1 MGRGMGR
8 PPLKQRLRTAVL
20 TLSLV
25 VAVPSIGYAA
35 MAVVDTGA
43 IAQLAQQMNKLQ
55 EQVDQLRQQTEWLD
69 TLSTQVQDQINA
81 IGEMG
86 QLTLPTLN
94 LQKLTGQVMRDAQC
108 LKPDFEKLMP
118 GLSAD
123 ALDFDSICGG
133 SHAYEKALWFDPN
146 DPESWALPDG
156 MEWNASANADEK
168 WRMRGRARQI
178 VEARRRAVAKDAA
191 SKGLAQAD
199 LASGETAETNQKAT
213 EELEAATL
221 AATTQQDRLA
231 VIAQGQVLSN
241 RQLVQQNQLLAQLLK
256 VQSAM
261 LMEMS
266 TPAGERIEEEG
277 GE

>member
-1 MGRGMGR
+1 MGRT
-8 PPLKQRLRTAVL
+8 PLKRRLRTAAL

-25 VAVPSIGYAA
+25 IGVPSMAYSA

-69 TLSTQVQDQINA
+69 TLSSQVQDQIDA
-81 IGEMG
+81 IGAMG
-86 QLTLPTLN
+86 QLTLPALN

-123 ALDFDSICGG
+123 ELNFDSICGG
-133 SHAYEKALWFDPN
+133 SKAYQKALWFDPI
-146 DPESWALPDG
+146 DPESWPEGTLWDEG
-156 MEWNASANADEK
+156 GTSEEK
-168 WRMRGRARQI
+168 WATRAKARAVI
-178 VEARRRAVAKDAA
+178 EARRRAVTKDAA
-191 SKGLAQAD
+191 SKGMAQAD
-199 LASGETAETNQKAT
+199 KAATETAETNQKAS
-213 EELEAATL
+213 EELEAAAR
-221 AATTQQDRLA
+221 AAKTQQDRLA
-231 VIAQGQVLSN
+231 VVAQGQVLTN

-256 VQSAM
+256 VQSTM

-266 TPAGERIEEEG
+266 LSSTERGALKKEG

>member
-1 MGRGMGR
+1 MINSALTR
-8 PPLKQRLRTAVL
+8 RLRAATL

-94 LQKLTGQVMRDAQC
+94 LQQLTGQVMRDAQC

-118 GLSAD
+118 GLSSD
-123 ALDFDSICGG
+123 ELNFDSICGG

-146 DPESWALPDG
+146 DPESWPEGIAWEEDG
-156 MEWNASANADEK
+156 TSEEK
-168 WRMRGRARQI
+168 WANRAAARAVI
-178 VEARRRAVAKDAA
+178 EARRRAVTKDAA
-191 SKGLAQAD
+191 SKGMAQAD
-199 LASGETAETNQKAT
+199 KAATDTAELNQKAS
-213 EELEAATL
+213 EELEAATR
-221 AATTQQDRLA
+221 AAKTQQDRLA
-231 VIAQGQVLSN
+231 VVAQGQVLTN

-256 VQSAM
+256 VQSTM

-266 TPAGERIEEEG
+266 LSSTERGAVQEEG

>member
-1 MGRGMGR
+1 MGRT
-8 PPLKQRLRTAVL
+8 PLKRKLRTAAL
-20 TLSLV
+20 TISLV
-25 VAVPSIGYAA
+25 VGVPGVAYSAL
-35 MAVVDTGA
+35 AVVDTGA

-69 TLSTQVQDQINA
+69 TLSEQVQDQINA
-81 IGEMG
+81 IGAMG
-86 QLTLPTLN
+86 QLTLPALN

-123 ALDFDSICGG
+123 ELNFDSICGG
-133 SHAYEKALWFDPN
+133 AQAYRQALWFDPD
-146 DPESWALPDG
+146 DPESWSLPEGD
-156 MEWNASANADEK
+156 EWNAGASTDEK
-168 WRMRGRARQI
+168 WRLRARAREA
-178 VEARRRAVAKDAA
+178 VEQRRRSVAKD
-191 SKGLAQAD
+191 SSTKGLAQAD

-266 TPAGERIEEEG
+266 TPAGERIEEEA

>member
-8 PPLKQRLRTAVL
+8 TPLKRRLRTAAL

-25 VAVPSIGYAA
+25 IGVPSMAYSA

-69 TLSTQVQDQINA
+69 TLSSQVQDQIDA
-81 IGEMG
+81 IGAMG
-86 QLTLPTLN
+86 QLTLPALN

-123 ALDFDSICGG
+123 ELNFDSICGG
-133 SHAYEKALWFDPN
+133 SQAYRQALWFDPE
-146 DPESWALPDG
+146 DPESWSLPEG
-156 MEWNASANADEK
+156 EEWNAGASTDEK
-168 WRMRGRARQI
+168 WRLHARAREA
-178 VEARRRAVAKDAA
+178 VEQRRRSVAKDA
-191 SKGLAQAD
+191 STKGLAQAD

-266 TPAGERIEEEG
+266 TPAGERIEEEN

>member
-8 PPLKQRLRTAVL
+8 PPLKQRLRAAAL

-25 VAVPSIGYAA
+25 VGVPSIAYSA

-123 ALDFDSICGG
+123 ELNFDSICGG
-133 SHAYEKALWFDPN
+133 SQAYQKALWFDPN
-146 DPESWALPDG
+146 DPESWPEGSAWEEDG
-156 MEWNASANADEK
+156 TSEEK
-168 WRMRGRARQI
+168 WANRAAARAVI
-178 VEARRRAVAKDAA
+178 EARRRAVTKDAA
-191 SKGLAQAD
+191 SKGMAQAD
-199 LASGETAETNQKAT
+199 KAATDTAELNQKAS
-213 EELEAATL
+213 EELEAATR
-221 AATTQQDRLA
+221 AAQTQQDRLA
-231 VIAQGQVLSN
+231 VVAQGQVLTN

-256 VQSAM
+256 VQSTM

-266 TPAGERIEEEG
+266 LSATDRAALEEEG

>member
-8 PPLKQRLRTAVL
+8 PPLKQRLRTAAL

-25 VAVPSIGYAA
+25 VGVPSIGYAA

-94 LQKLTGQVMRDAQC
+94 LEKLTGQVMRDAQC

-146 DPESWALPDG
+146 DPESWPEEIAWEEDG
-156 MEWNASANADEK
+156 TSEEK
-168 WRMRGRARQI
+168 WANRAAARAVI
-178 VEARRRAVAKDAA
+178 EARRRAVTKDAA
-191 SKGLAQAD
+191 SKGMAQAD
-199 LASGETAETNQKAT
+199 KAATDTAELNQKAS
-213 EELEAATL
+213 EELEAATR
-221 AATTQQDRLA
+221 AAQTQQDRLA
-231 VIAQGQVLSN
+231 VVAQGQVLTN

-256 VQSAM
+256 VQSTM

-266 TPAGERIEEEG
+266 LSSTERRALQEEG

>member
-1 MGRGMGR
+1 MGR
-8 PPLKQRLRTAVL
+8 PPLKQRLRTAAL

-69 TLSTQVQDQINA
+69 TLSDQVQDQINA

-146 DPESWALPDG
+146 DPESWPEGIAWEEDG
-156 MEWNASANADEK
+156 TSEEK
-168 WRMRGRARQI
+168 WANRAAARAVI
-178 VEARRRAVAKDAA
+178 EARRRAVTKDAA
-191 SKGLAQAD
+191 SKGMAQAD
-199 LASGETAETNQKAT
+199 KAATDTAELNQKAS
-213 EELEAATL
+213 EELEAATR
-221 AATTQQDRLA
+221 AAQTQQDRLA
-231 VIAQGQVLSN
+231 VVAQGQVLTN

-256 VQSAM
+256 VQSTM

-266 TPAGERIEEEG
+266 LSSTERGALQEEG